1 MFTVVTGTYYRA
13 TNLFVNLNLA
23 NKSAGARIRYVV
35 ETEYRSC
42 EITVV
47 FVPTRE
53 IARTLY
59 KYRNSILKFN
69 PRSYLSL
76 SNNRVNIEI
85 AKTIRDKSTNE
96 FALFNN
102 GITVLSDKTFFTEQ
116 TGKKDSAQL
125 KLTNPQIINGG
136 QTAYTL
142 SEIYEV
148 EINGKT
154 QEDHFAEKEVLLKVI
169 TFLDEA
175 DSEGEAENKLKLIE
189 EISKATN
196 QQTSVTEADRR
207 SNDKVQIDIQD
218 MLFSEFGYFYE
229 RKRGEF
235 WDGQKNHYIER
246 SKIIDR
252 ETFLRICVSCNGY
265 VAQSRRNSEKV
276 LFGEERLYGT
286 LRNMSRIREY
296 YFAYLCYEALN
307 SIQRKFDRDSH
318 NRYGV
323 VQYGN
328 ALRYGKMAV
337 VAAASRGFSNEVKN
351 EGMLDLAKTS
361 VEDYLGKW
369 LDFEN
374 NIASLEHNDDYFKL
388 IPDMLSGAATI
399 EVNYDNY
406 YKGRT
411 LNGDLTKYFGISWQ

>member
-154 QEDHFAEKEVLLKVI
+154 QEDLAKE
-169 TFLDEA
+169 
-175 DSEGEAENKLKLIE
+175 
-189 EISKATN
+189 
-196 QQTSVTEADRR
+196 
-207 SNDKVQIDIQD
+207 
-218 MLFSEFGYFYE
+218 
-229 RKRGEF
+229 
-235 WDGQKNHYIER
+235 
-246 SKIIDR
+246 
-252 ETFLRICVSCNGY
+252 
-265 VAQSRRNSEKV
+265 
-276 LFGEERLYGT
+276 
-286 LRNMSRIREY
+286 
-296 YFAYLCYEALN
+296 
-307 SIQRKFDRDSH
+307 
-318 NRYGV
+318 YGV
-323 VQYGN
+323 SVPTISSWHKK
-328 ALRYGKMAV
+328 GKLTYH
-337 VAAASRGFSNEVKN
+337 FFKD
-351 EGMLDLAKTS
+351 DLG
-361 VEDYLGKW
+361 VPL
-369 LDFEN
+369 
-374 NIASLEHNDDYFKL
+374 
-388 IPDMLSGAATI
+388 
-399 EVNYDNY
+399 
-406 YKGRT
+406 
-411 LNGDLTKYFGISWQ
+411 